1 MTKNSIVVFSLFHI
15 FLMSSSAETMCERC
29 DWLCCRVYDIFDQ
42 ERWVLVKRAGEKC
55 GYLDIMNR
63 CRIHATRHKHA
74 GFADSCELYDCMEG
88 GPIVTTFA
96 RRISEEFLQKYAII
110 SSLLETIRLRV
121 VASPESREAI
131 LDFVARELNEIIVD
145 EKILLLSVK
154 VVRVKIERWEGG
166 KS

>member
-1 MTKNSIVVFSLFHI
+1 
-15 FLMSSSAETMCERC
+15 
-29 DWLCCRVYDIFDQ
+29 
-42 ERWVLVKRAGEKC
+42 
-55 GYLDIMNR
+55 
-63 CRIHATRHKHA
+63 
-74 GFADSCELYDCMEG
+74 MEG

-96 RRISEEFLQKYAII
+96 RRIPEEFLQKYAII

-121 VASPESREAI
+121 VASPELRDAI

-145 EKILLLSVK
+145 EKTLLLSVK